1 MASPRPS
8 ERVRLSPTDRR
19 QQLLRVTSDI
29 IANDGVDNVRI
40 PYVATAAGITRPVVY
55 KFFPNRQALIK
66 AVLEDFREELEQR
79 APEMLTGP
87 DANVES
93 IARGFIDAACDT
105 IEARGAGG
113 WQLLRSVGP
122 DPEVTAISHSI
133 RDKLVEPWLVGLQ
146 QLTGVDESDAAAL
159 ADTMLAGAGEIIQR
173 WIDGEFS
180 REKVASL
187 LGRVIL
193 AVLHEF
199 TD

>member
-1 MASPRPS
+1 M
-8 ERVRLSPTDRR
+8 
-19 QQLLRVTSDI
+19 
-29 IANDGVDNVRI
+29 
-40 PYVATAAGITRPVVY
+40 
-55 KFFPNRQALIK
+55 
-66 AVLEDFREELEQR
+66 
-79 APEMLTGP
+79 
-87 DANVES
+87 
-93 IARGFIDAACDT
+93 
-105 IEARGAGG
+105 
-113 WQLLRSVGP
+113 GP